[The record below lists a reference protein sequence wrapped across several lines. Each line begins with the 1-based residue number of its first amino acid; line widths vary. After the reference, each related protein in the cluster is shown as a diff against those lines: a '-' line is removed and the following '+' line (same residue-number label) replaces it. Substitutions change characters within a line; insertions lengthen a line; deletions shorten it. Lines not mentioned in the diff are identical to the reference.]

1 MSERGGKKA
10 RAMSERG
17 GREEGRGEK
26 VCRRTEESSGGDDRR
41 VAESTSRPTRIMPL
55 VWRRVAITAVAAIVA
70 LVIVNIASVRS
81 YDEEQIGS
89 MMAYFSN
96 YDNYT
101 VESAAANPI
110 ELLYGE
116 DE

>member
-1 MSERGGKKA
+1 MNLEEQLKSLSQVTYPHQVDVVDSVMDKIRERNEMLG
-10 RAMSERG
+10 
-17 GREEGRGEK
+17 
-26 VCRRTEESSGGDDRR
+26 
-41 VAESTSRPTRIMPL
+41 AESTSRPTRIMPL